1 MHAQLLQPCS
11 TLCNPMGHSLP
22 GSSVHEIFLARILE
36 WVAMPS
42 SRGSFQPRNQTHIS
56 CTAGRFFI
64 TEPLGKPSFK
74 HLSLR
79 FTSQGTASPEGSV
92 HRWQIGI
99 LQVHEVTHPFIPGH
113 LIKCGSFMNIYA
125 LPLNSV
131 SNFIGLLLFICLVSH
146 STYIYGVLTM
156 CQALTIISLWMN
168 RPVSVHF
175 LFMFSECKHGVYL
188 LVDMVA
194 ADWGTMR

>member
-1 MHAQLLQPCS
+1 MHAQLLQACS
-11 TLCNPMGHSLP
+11 TLCNPMGRSLP

-64 TEPLGKPSFK
+64 TEPLGKPRFK

-92 HRWQIGI
+92 HRCQIRI
-99 LQVHEVTHPFIPGH
+99 LQVNEVTHPFIPGH

-125 LPLNSV
+125 LPLNCFQFHRATFIHLFAKSFDIHLWSAHYVPGTDDNKSV
-131 SNFIGLLLFICLVSH
+131 NEQTSFSSF
-146 STYIYGVLTM
+146 
-156 CQALTIISLWMN
+156 
-168 RPVSVHF
+168 SVHVF
-175 LFMFSECKHGVYL
+175 
-188 LVDMVA
+188 
-194 ADWGTMR
+194 